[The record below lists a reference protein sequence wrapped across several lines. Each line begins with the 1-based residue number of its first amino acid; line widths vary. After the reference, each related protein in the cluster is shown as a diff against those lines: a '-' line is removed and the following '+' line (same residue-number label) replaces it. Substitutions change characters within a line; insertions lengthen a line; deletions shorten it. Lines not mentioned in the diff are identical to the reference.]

1 MRRRHR
7 HERGSALI
15 LSILILFAMLG
26 LGLLAMRSTT
36 QNIAGSGSLRLN
48 KQARF
53 IAEVGLYHAMTLMK
67 NEGDNLLRLRLPHPD
82 SVLEVDS
89 TGDVN
94 VRTAPSPDGQ
104 VRATEDR
111 DPPDL
116 LNADNTPAALGDLAG
131 GLVPS
136 YRVVV
141 EGFTP
146 VQASQVAG
154 QEIGLGAGENGE
166 GFCMMHFTSI
176 GYIANNPLPS
186 PDDLLAGGADD
197 RFAEHR
203 VKAAV
208 PLRVADRNLC
218 RQL

>member
-1 MRRRHR
+1 V
-7 HERGSALI
+7 
-15 LSILILFAMLG
+15 LILFAMLG

-36 QNIAGSGSLRLN
+36 QNIAGAGGLRMN

-53 IAEVGLYHAMTLMK
+53 VAEVGLYHAMTLMK
-67 NEGDNLLRLRLPHPD
+67 NDNESLLSMRVPHPD
-82 SVLEVDS
+82 SVLEIES
-89 TGDVN
+89 TGTVA
-94 VRTAPSPDGQ
+94 VRSEPSTAEGSIT
-104 VRATEDR
+104 RASANR
-111 DPPDL
+111 DAPPL
-116 LNADNTPAALGDLAG
+116 LNGQPGQPAALGDLGG

-146 VQASQVAG
+146 VQNAQLAG

-176 GYIANNPLPS
+176 GYIATTLLPDNDAYET
-186 PDDLLAGGADD
+186 DDAED
-197 RFAEHR
+197 RYAEHR

-208 PLRVADRNLC
+208 PLRVANKNLC